1 VAIAAALVLALGI
14 GGGLLSSRWRGPRV
28 EETPRA
34 EARPPPAA
42 PPAAPPSQVRE
53 KPPAPA
59 APPVVEEPPA
69 PPPPVAHAAHV
80 AVEQAPRPRDERT
93 PVGRPAKPKR
103 SKLRDIEHGATLN
116 PF

>member
-1 VAIAAALVLALGI
+1 
-14 GGGLLSSRWRGPRV
+14 
-28 EETPRA
+28 
-34 EARPPPAA
+34 
-42 PPAAPPSQVRE
+42 
-53 KPPAPA
+53 
-59 APPVVEEPPA
+59 
-69 PPPPVAHAAHV
+69 V